1 MTTHYLPLILGM
13 MLVTYLPRLFPL
25 LTLSQRRLP
34 PYLRRFLA
42 YIPYAALGALIIRGI
57 AESAAGMT
65 PATLAGV
72 AVAAA
77 LSFYGG
83 GLVWSVIA
91 SILTAYIVLSL

>member
-1 MTTHYLPLILGM
+1 MTTYLPLILGM
-13 MLVTYLPRLFPL
+13 LLVTYLPRLFPL

-57 AESAAGMT
+57 ADSAAGLA

-72 AVAAA
+72 TVAAA
-77 LSFYGG
+77 ASFCGG
-83 GLVWSVIA
+83 GLVSSVIA
-91 SILTAYIVLSL
+91 AIVAAYIALSL

>member
-1 MTTHYLPLILGM
+1 MSAYLPLILGM

-34 PYLRRFLA
+34 PWLRRFLA
-42 YIPYAALGALIIRGI
+42 SIPYAALGALIIRGI
-57 AESAAGMT
+57 ADSAPAMA

-72 AVAAA
+72 AVAAVF
-77 LSFYGG
+77 SYCGG

-91 SILTAYIVLSL
+91 SIVAAYFVLSV